1 MRVSLREV
9 WPAVRARVWGCAAAL
24 VAALVVGGGV
34 AAFVAWPTVHLGTP
48 GDALASV
55 VAPRFAGTVTGA
67 ELRTADGTKV
77 PVRLQD
83 GKVVP
88 LVKVGSGERVS
99 VRLAVKRPGWAAWLV
114 GHTDHRTF
122 TVETPTAHLLG
133 RWLQVKAGGPVTVAF
148 DTPVAQVSFANH
160 TPRTLRAAAGYRA
173 RRASSPPGRTPPA
186 RSTWPRPR
194 AAGSACRRPW
204 RSSGSRRG
212 RTRSCSPIRR
222 PGSRSAP
229 SASSR

>member
-1 MRVSLREV
+1 M
-9 WPAVRARVWGCAAAL
+9 RARVWGCAAAL

-34 AAFVAWPTVHLGTP
+34 TAFVAWPTVHLGTP
-48 GDALASV
+48 GDALARV

-67 ELRTADGTKV
+67 ELRTADGTKI
-77 PVRLQD
+77 PVRLRD

-99 VRLAVKRPGWAAWLV
+99 VKLAVKRPGWAAWLV
-114 GHTDHRTF
+114 GGTDHRTF

-160 TPRTLRAAAGYRA
+160 TPRTLAQPRPPCPW
-173 RRASSPPGRTPPA
+173 ASSPPARTRRA
-186 RSTWPRPR
+186 RSTWPPPR

-212 RTRSCSPIRR
+212 PYPQLLADPA